1 MTASL
6 RVTAAV
12 AFLPP
17 IFLTSR
23 VPQAERRPP
32 GDAVPGC
39 LEQVG
44 AALELLIDRDRGTPR
59 GATPPTPPGIRVTYP
74 AVRLG

>member
-6 RVTAAV
+6 RATATV

-23 VPQAERRPP
+23 VPQALSADHRETRFKTI
-32 GDAVPGC
+32 
-39 LEQVG
+39 
-44 AALELLIDRDRGTPR
+44 ELDPKNWTGR
-59 GATPPTPPGIRVTYP
+59 
-74 AVRLG
+74 